1 MTAIPDE
8 LIEQVRDTADLVNLL
23 GEHIDLRRTGTD
35 YRGPCPF
42 HGGTKRNLAVIPKKQ
57 MYYCF
62 VCHKGGDVFTF
73 FMKHFGM
80 DYPTAVREVAAK
92 VGVVIPDRPTGGP
105 DPREPLFSA
114 AAVAAEWYARRL
126 REAPDGEMARKY
138 LKQRGLSGEA
148 LHPLGLGFAPK
159 GKAFLEAMEKL
170 GISEEVL
177 LEAGLAVRRDEDAV
191 RPRFWGRL
199 LFPIH
204 DLRGRVVGF
213 GGRVL
218 GDGEPK
224 YLNSPDSRIFHKG
237 QLLYN
242 LHHARPA
249 IRRAEKAI
257 VVEGYFDVLRTVEAG
272 MENVVAPLGTSLT
285 SDQAALL
292 KRYAAEV
299 ILLYDND
306 PAGLRASF
314 RAGDELL
321 RAGARV
327 NIATLPQG
335 EDPDTVVVR
344 GGAKALN
351 DIVDDALDV
360 FERKLQLLDR
370 KGWLGSLAGRRRA
383 LDRLLPT
390 LRAARDAVTRDL
402 YITRAAE
409 ALGITAESIR
419 PEVGSREGRRPYT
432 QPVEEGKIPQ
442 RGRAG
447 SMSAERNLTRV
458 MVHEPGWRSRI
469 AEQVPDPSVLGDPDR
484 VLFEYLA
491 KQPDDVTGSEM
502 LSHVEGEAR
511 TVLAGVLEEA
521 LGEIDVDALV
531 AGSLNHLRGRGI
543 ESELETLR
551 RHMAVA
557 AEEDKPGI
565 VQQINSLS
573 RQLAVLKPGRWN
585 VIRTGRSSAL

>member
-1 MTAIPDE
+1 
-8 LIEQVRDTADLVNLL
+8 
-23 GEHIDLRRTGTD
+23 
-35 YRGPCPF
+35 
-42 HGGTKRNLAVIPKKQ
+42 
-57 MYYCF
+57 
-62 VCHKGGDVFTF
+62 
-73 FMKHFGM
+73 
-80 DYPTAVREVAAK
+80 
-92 VGVVIPDRPTGGP
+92 
-105 DPREPLFSA
+105 
-114 AAVAAEWYARRL
+114 
-126 REAPDGEMARKY
+126 MARKY
-138 LKQRGLSGEA
+138 LEQRGLSGEA

-159 GKAFLEAMEKL
+159 GKAFLEAMAKL
-170 GISEEVL
+170 GISEDVL
-177 LEAGLAVRRDEDAV
+177 LEAGLAVRREDGSV

-213 GGRVL
+213 GGRIL

-257 VVEGYFDVLRTVEAG
+257 IVEGYFDVLRAVEAG
-272 MENVVAPLGTSLT
+272 VENVVAPLGTALT

-292 KRYAAEV
+292 KRYTAEV
-299 ILLYDND
+299 VLLFDND

-321 RAGARV
+321 RAAARV

-335 EDPDTVVVR
+335 EDPDTVVVK
-344 GGAKALN
+344 GGAEALREV
-351 DIVDDALDV
+351 VDDALDI
-360 FERKLQLLDR
+360 FEREVQLLDR

-390 LRAARDAVTRDL
+390 LRAARDPVTRDL
-402 YITRAAE
+402 YVTRAAE
-409 ALGITAESIR
+409 MLGITAESVRAEIGSPPGHR
-419 PEVGSREGRRPYT
+419 PQGGAGQGGEVGRR
-432 QPVEEGKIPQ
+432 V
-442 RGRAG
+442 RAG

-484 VLFEYLA
+484 ALFAYLA
-491 KQPDDVTGSEM
+491 IQPDDVTGPEM
-502 LSHVEGEAR
+502 LSHVDGEAR
-511 TVLAGVLEEA
+511 AVLAGVLEEE

-543 ESELETLR
+543 EAELETLR
-551 RHMAVA
+551 RHMTVA
-557 AEEDKPGI
+557 SEEKKPGI
-565 VQQINSLS
+565 MQQIDKLS
-573 RQLAVLKPGRWN
+573 RQLAALKPGRWN
-585 VIRTGRSSAL
+585 VIRTGRSSAS